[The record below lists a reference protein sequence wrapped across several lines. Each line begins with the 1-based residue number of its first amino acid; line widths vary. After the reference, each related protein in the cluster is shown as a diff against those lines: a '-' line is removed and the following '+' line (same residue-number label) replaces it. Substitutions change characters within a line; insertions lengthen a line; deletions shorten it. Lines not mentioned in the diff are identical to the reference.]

1 MLTCV
6 SLEPIIYTIFQHVDV
21 KHTSPLVLTWQ
32 QISKT
37 VKRPRRSNYLTTQG
51 SPKHGHSNKSKA
63 ELLHEGIFFL
73 INLFARDVLVLK
85 TLEMEKTK
93 PTFIISVLKDGN

>member
-1 MLTCV
+1 MLTSV

-37 VKRPRRSNYLTTQG
+37 VKRPRRSNYPTTQG
-51 SPKHGHSNKSKA
+51 CPKYGHSNI
-63 ELLHEGIFFL
+63 G
-73 INLFARDVLVLK
+73 
-85 TLEMEKTK
+85 EMKYLNEILSNT
-93 PTFIISVLKDGN
+93 

>member
-1 MLTCV
+1 MLTSV

-37 VKRPRRSNYLTTQG
+37 VKRPRRSTQG
-51 SPKHGHSNKSKA
+51 CPKYGHSNI
-63 ELLHEGIFFL
+63 G
-73 INLFARDVLVLK
+73 
-85 TLEMEKTK
+85 EMKYLNEILSNT
-93 PTFIISVLKDGN
+93 

>member
-32 QISKT
+32 QISKI
-37 VKRPRRSNYLTTQG
+37 VKRPRRSNYPTTQG
-51 SPKHGHSNKSKA
+51 SPKYGHSNKMDEIKIQDLNTA
-63 ELLHEGIFFL
+63 HEKRYG
-73 INLFARDVLVLK
+73 LV
-85 TLEMEKTK
+85 
-93 PTFIISVLKDGN
+93 FCH